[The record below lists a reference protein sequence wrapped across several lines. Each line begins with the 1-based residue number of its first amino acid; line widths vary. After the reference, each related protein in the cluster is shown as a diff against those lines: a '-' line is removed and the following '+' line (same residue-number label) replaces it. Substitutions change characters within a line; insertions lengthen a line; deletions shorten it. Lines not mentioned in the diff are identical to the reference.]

1 MLIYNNLNI
10 LKIEL
15 LFYVSLQQQKK
26 INLMRI
32 IPASELIINDDGTV
46 FHLHIKPEQLSDKII
61 VMGDP
66 GRVDMTATY
75 FDSIECTTQS
85 REFRSI
91 TGTYK
96 GKRITALSHGIGPD
110 NIDIVLTELDALA
123 NVDFKTR
130 EVKKDFKQ
138 LTIVRVGTSGG
149 LQPNCPIGSYV
160 VAERSVGFDGVLN
173 YYEGRNSVAELDFE
187 EALKKHVNWSPLH
200 CSPYVVKADEELV
213 AQVGH
218 DMIKGV
224 TISAIGFY
232 GPQGRYVRM
241 PLANPDLNSKIETFN
256 YEGHMITNY
265 EMESAPLAG
274 LGRLMGHKVMTVCS
288 IIANRLAGESNANY
302 KGSIEDLIKTV
313 LERI

>member
-1 MLIYNNLNI
+1 
-10 LKIEL
+10 
-15 LFYVSLQQQKK
+15 
-26 INLMRI
+26 MRI
-32 IPASELIINDDGTV
+32 IPDSELIINDDGSV
-46 FHLHIKPEQLSDKII
+46 FHLHVKPDQLADKIV

-66 GRVDMTATY
+66 GRVGLTASF
-75 FDSIECTTQS
+75 FDSIECDVQS
-85 REFRSI
+85 REFRTI
-91 TGTYK
+91 TGSYK

-123 NVDFKTR
+123 NVDFNTR
-130 EVKKDFKQ
+130 GVKKDLKQ
-138 LTIVRVGTSGG
+138 LSIVRVGTSGG
-149 LQPNCPIGSYV
+149 LQPHCPIGSYV
-160 VAERSVGFDGVLN
+160 VSSKSIGFDGVLN
-173 YYEGRNSVAELDFE
+173 YYAGRDSVSLLDFE
-187 EALKKHVNWSPLH
+187 AAFKKHTDWSPLH

-213 AQVGH
+213 GRIGH

-241 PLANPDLNSKIETFN
+241 PLADPSLNSKIESFKF
-256 YEGHMITNY
+256 EGDVITNY

-302 KGSIEDLIKTV
+302 KGSVEDLIETV
-313 LERI
+313 LDRI

>member
-1 MLIYNNLNI
+1 MISG
-10 LKIEL
+10 
-15 LFYVSLQQQKK
+15 FYRISK
-26 INLMRI
+26 INLYLYICNETKKSKVMTRI
-32 IPASELIINDDGTV
+32 IPESELIINSDGSV

-61 VMGDP
+61 MMGDP
-66 GRVDMTATY
+66 ERVTLTASF
-75 FDSIECTTQS
+75 FDSIECEVQS
-85 REFRSI
+85 REFHTI

-123 NVDFKTR
+123 NVDFETR

-138 LTIVRVGTSGG
+138 LSMIRVGTSGG

-160 VAERSVGFDGVLN
+160 VSAKSIGFDGVLN
-173 YYEGRNSVAELDFE
+173 YYEGRNSVALLDFE
-187 EALKKHVNWSPLH
+187 EAFKKHVDWSSLH

-213 AQVGH
+213 ERIGH

-241 PLANPDLNSKIETFN
+241 PLANPDLNSKIESFKFDN
-256 YEGHMITNY
+256 DVITNY

-274 LGRLMGHKVMTVCS
+274 LGRLMGHKAMTVCS
-288 IIANRLAGESNANY
+288 IIANRLAGESNSNY

-313 LERI
+313 LDRI